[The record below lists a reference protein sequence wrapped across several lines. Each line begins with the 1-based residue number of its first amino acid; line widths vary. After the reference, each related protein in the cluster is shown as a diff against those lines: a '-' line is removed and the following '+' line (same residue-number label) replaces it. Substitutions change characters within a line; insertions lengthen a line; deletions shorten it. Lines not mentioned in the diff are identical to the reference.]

1 LLWQCYAYVTIDLI
15 DLIERGNSAGA
26 IETPMQPA
34 LLIQDLRKAYDQTVA
49 VDGISLTV
57 DQGQI
62 YGLLGPNGA
71 GKTTTLRCI
80 CTLTVPDSGVIKVCG
95 ETDARAIRQRLGY
108 VAQEVALDKVL
119 TGRELLEFHAALYH
133 ISPQLIKARISSVLE
148 LLQLNEY
155 ADRLSGTYSGGLKKR
170 LDLAAGL
177 LHQPQVL
184 ILDEPTVGLDIQTR
198 LAIWDFLRQLRNS
211 GVTILLTS
219 HYLEEIDAL
228 ADRVA
233 IIDRGKIIAQ
243 GTPAELKA
251 QVGGD
256 RITVRIREF
265 AERQEAERALTCLSA
280 LNFVRSGSINAAQGN
295 AINLVIATDIDAVGK
310 IQSALTQMGTNIF
323 SLSQSRPSLDDVF
336 LAATGQTIQDIEIAQ
351 AEEILATKK
360 RRK

>member
-1 LLWQCYAYVTIDLI
+1 
-15 DLIERGNSAGA
+15 
-26 IETPMQPA
+26 MHPA
-34 LLIQDLRKAYDQTVA
+34 LLIQDLHKTYDKTVA
-49 VDGISLTV
+49 VDGVSLTV
-57 DQGQI
+57 AQGQI

-80 CTLTVPDSGVIKVCG
+80 CTLTKPDSGLIEVCG
-95 ETDARAIRQRLGY
+95 ETEARAIRARLGY

-133 ISPQLIKARISSVLE
+133 ISSPLIKERVNAVIE
-148 LLQLNEY
+148 LLQLTEY

-184 ILDEPTVGLDIQTR
+184 VLDEPTVGLDIQTR
-198 LAIWDFLRQLRNS
+198 LAIWDFLRQLRSS
-211 GVTILLTS
+211 GVAILLTS

-228 ADRVA
+228 ADCVA
-233 IIDRGKIIAQ
+233 IIDRGKVIAE
-243 GTPAELKA
+243 GTPTELKS

-265 AERQEAERALTCLSA
+265 AERSEAEQALANISNLP
-280 LNFVRSGSINAAQGN
+280 FVRSGSINSAQGN
-295 AINLVIATDIDAVGK
+295 AINLVINPDLDAVSK
-310 IQSALTQMGTNIF
+310 IQSALTHAGMNIF

-336 LAATGQTIQDIEIAQ
+336 LSATGQTIQDLEIAQ
-351 AEEILATKK
+351 AEELLSTKK

>member
-1 LLWQCYAYVTIDLI
+1 
-15 DLIERGNSAGA
+15 
-26 IETPMQPA
+26 MQPA
-34 LLIQDLRKAYDQTVA
+34 LLIQDLRKAYDKAIA

-57 DQGQI
+57 APGQI

-80 CTLTVPDSGVIKVCG
+80 CTLTVPDSGIVKVCG
-95 ETDARAIRQRLGY
+95 ETDPRAIRQRLGY
-108 VAQEVALDKVL
+108 VAQAVAPDKVL

-133 ISPQLIKARISSVLE
+133 ISPALIKSRIESVLD
-148 LLQLNEY
+148 LLQLSEY
-155 ADRLSGTYSGGLKKR
+155 ADRLSGTYSGGLMKR

-198 LAIWDFLRQLRNS
+198 LAIWDFLRQLRDS

-233 IIDRGKIIAQ
+233 IIDRGKIIAE
-243 GTPAELKA
+243 GTPTELKS

-256 RITVRIREF
+256 RLTVRIREF
-265 AERQEAERALTCLSA
+265 AERQEAERALAS
-280 LNFVRSGSINAAQGN
+280 LNDLDFVKSGLINSAQGN
-295 AINLVIATDIDAVGK
+295 AINLVIAPDLDAVSR
-310 IQSALTQMGTNIF
+310 IQTALAQAGMNVF
-323 SLSQSRPSLDDVF
+323 SLTQSRPSLDDVF
-336 LAATGQTIQDIEIAQ
+336 LAATGQTIQDVEIAQ

>member
-1 LLWQCYAYVTIDLI
+1 
-15 DLIERGNSAGA
+15 
-26 IETPMQPA
+26 MHPA
-34 LLIQDLRKAYDQTVA
+34 LLIQDLHKTYDKTVA
-49 VDGISLTV
+49 VDGVSLTV
-57 DQGQI
+57 AQGQI

-80 CTLTVPDSGVIKVCG
+80 CTLTKPDSGLIEVCG
-95 ETDARAIRQRLGY
+95 ETEARAIRARLGY

-133 ISPQLIKARISSVLE
+133 ISSPLIKERVNAVIE
-148 LLQLNEY
+148 LLQLTEY

-184 ILDEPTVGLDIQTR
+184 VLDEPTVGLDIQTR
-198 LAIWDFLRQLRNS
+198 LAIWDFLRQLRS
-211 GVTILLTS
+211 AGVAILLTS

-233 IIDRGKIIAQ
+233 IIDRGKVIAE
-243 GTPAELKA
+243 GTPTELKS

-265 AERQEAERALTCLSA
+265 AERSEAEQVLAKISNLP
-280 LNFVRSGSINAAQGN
+280 FVRSGSINSAQGN
-295 AINLVIATDIDAVGK
+295 AINLVISPDLDAVSK
-310 IQSALTQMGTNIF
+310 IQSALTHAGMNIF

-336 LAATGQTIQDIEIAQ
+336 LSATGQTIQDLEIAQ
-351 AEEILATKK
+351 AEELLSTKK

>member
-1 LLWQCYAYVTIDLI
+1 
-15 DLIERGNSAGA
+15 
-26 IETPMQPA
+26 MHPA
-34 LLIQDLRKAYDQTVA
+34 LLIQDLHKTYGKTVA
-49 VDGISLTV
+49 VDGVSLTV
-57 DQGQI
+57 AQGQI

-80 CTLTVPDSGVIKVCG
+80 CTLTKPDSGLVEVCG
-95 ETDARAIRQRLGY
+95 ETEARAIRARLGY

-133 ISPQLIKARISSVLE
+133 ISSSLIKERVNAVIE
-148 LLQLNEY
+148 LLQLTEY
-155 ADRLSGTYSGGLKKR
+155 ADRLSGKYSGGLKKR

-184 ILDEPTVGLDIQTR
+184 VLDEPTVGLDIQTR
-198 LAIWDFLRQLRNS
+198 LAIWDFLRQLRSS
-211 GVTILLTS
+211 GVAILLTS

-233 IIDRGKIIAQ
+233 IIDRGKVIAE
-243 GTPAELKA
+243 GTPTELKS

-265 AERQEAERALTCLSA
+265 AERSEAEQALANISNLP
-280 LNFVRSGSINAAQGN
+280 FVRSGSINSAQGN
-295 AINLVIATDIDAVGK
+295 AINLVIAPDLDAVSK
-310 IQSALTQMGTNIF
+310 IQSALTHAGMNIF
-323 SLSQSRPSLDDVF
+323 SLLQSRPSLDDVF
-336 LAATGQTIQDIEIAQ
+336 LSATGQTIQDVEIAQ
-351 AEEILATKK
+351 AEEILSTKK

>member
-1 LLWQCYAYVTIDLI
+1 MHP
-15 DLIERGNSAGA
+15 A
-26 IETPMQPA
+26 I
-34 LLIQDLRKAYDQTVA
+34 LIQDLHKTYDKTIA
-49 VDGISLTV
+49 VDGVSLSV
-57 DQGQI
+57 AQGQI

-80 CTLTVPDSGVIKVCG
+80 CTLTKPDSGLVEVCG
-95 ETDARAIRQRLGY
+95 ETEARAIRARLGY

-133 ISPQLIKARISSVLE
+133 IASPLIKERVNSVLE
-148 LLQLNEY
+148 LLQLTEY

-184 ILDEPTVGLDIQTR
+184 VLDEPTVGLDIQTR
-198 LAIWDFLRQLRNS
+198 LAIWDFLRQLRSS
-211 GVTILLTS
+211 GVAILLTS

-233 IIDRGKIIAQ
+233 IIDRGKVIAE
-243 GTPAELKA
+243 GTPTELKS

-265 AERQEAERALTCLSA
+265 AERSEAEQALANISSLP
-280 LNFVRSGSINAAQGN
+280 FVRSGSLNPAQGN
-295 AINLVIATDIDAVGK
+295 AINLVITPDLDAVSK
-310 IQSALTQMGTNIF
+310 IQSALTNAGMNIF

-336 LAATGQTIQDIEIAQ
+336 LSATGQTIQDVEIAQ
-351 AEEILATKK
+351 AEEILSTKK

>member
-1 LLWQCYAYVTIDLI
+1 MHP
-15 DLIERGNSAGA
+15 A
-26 IETPMQPA
+26 I
-34 LLIQDLRKAYDQTVA
+34 LIQDLHKTYDKAIA
-49 VDGISLTV
+49 VDGVSLSV

-71 GKTTTLRCI
+71 GKTTTLRCV
-80 CTLTVPDSGVIKVCG
+80 CTLTKPDSGLIEVCG
-95 ETDARAIRQRLGY
+95 ETEARAIRARLGY

-133 ISPQLIKARISSVLE
+133 ISPPLIKQRVNAVIE
-148 LLQLNEY
+148 LLQLSEY

-184 ILDEPTVGLDIQTR
+184 VLDEPTVGLDIQTR
-198 LAIWDFLRQLRNS
+198 LAIWDFLRQLRSS
-211 GVTILLTS
+211 GVAILLTS

-233 IIDRGKIIAQ
+233 IIDRGKVIAE
-243 GTPAELKA
+243 GTPAELKS

-265 AERQEAERALTCLSA
+265 AEQSEAEQALVNIRNLP
-280 LNFVRSGSINAAQGN
+280 FVRSGSINSAQGN
-295 AINLVIATDIDAVGK
+295 AINLVITPDLEAVSK
-310 IQSALTQMGTNIF
+310 IQSALTDAGMNIF

-336 LAATGQTIQDIEIAQ
+336 LSATGQTIQDVEIAQ
-351 AEEILATKK
+351 AEEILSTKK